1 MIKLEL
7 KNEVWHVVGTVR
19 VDGDSVRVR
28 KTTGFPRKLKR
39 QAENAMTEIIDKV
52 INSKGGKDVSVGE
65 AIRLYQRK
73 PDGLGRTSD
82 LMIERLRKD
91 FKEDHLASWSKVLV
105 NDWVCRGVKKPS
117 TIARDMGIINAML
130 NYADDYG
137 LNAPDWRMK
146 KPKNFDARERWLSE
160 EERDK
165 FILGVNSE
173 IRDIV
178 LFLFFT
184 GARLGE
190 ALSLRGE
197 DVVGDVVLLRTRKT
211 SGRGEKIRSVP
222 VHPVLAD
229 VVADKDGLIFQRD
242 GEQWTQSRFHK
253 AWKESKG
260 RIGIEDFRP
269 HDCRHTFASLLVQ
282 KGVSLKVV
290 QDLLG
295 HASIVMVTRYAHL
308 SPTQLASAID
318 VLGVGEA
325 LMASP
330 TGVEPVV

>member
-7 KNEVWHVVGTVR
+7 KNDVWHVVGTVR
-19 VDGDSVRVR
+19 VDGESIRVR
-28 KTTGFPRKLKR
+28 KTTGFPKSFKK
-39 QAENAMTEIIDKV
+39 QAENAMTEIIDKI

-65 AIRLYQRK
+65 AVRLYQRK

-82 LMIERLRKD
+82 LMIERLRKE
-91 FKEDHLASWSKVLV
+91 FKDVRLANWSKVLA
-105 NDWVCRGVKKPS
+105 NDWVCSGNKKAS
-117 TIARDMGIINAML
+117 TIARDMGIVNAML
-130 NYADDYG
+130 NYSQEYG
-137 LNAPDWRMK
+137 LSAPDWRMK
-146 KPKNFDARERWLSE
+146 KPKNFDARERWLSDSD
-160 EERDK
+160 RDE
-165 FILGVNSE
+165 FILGVNE
-173 IRDIV
+173 DIRDIV

-190 ALSLRGE
+190 ALSLRSE
-197 DVVGDVVLLRTRKT
+197 DVIGDVILLRTRKT

-222 VHPVLAD
+222 VHAVLEG
-229 VVADKDGLIFQRD
+229 VVSDKEGLIFQRD

-253 AWKESKG
+253 AWNESKVRMG
-260 RIGIEDFRP
+260 VEDFRP

-290 QDLLG
+290 QELLG
-295 HASIVMVTRYAHL
+295 HSSIVMVTRYAHL
-308 SPTQLASAID
+308 SPTQLASAVD